1 MTPLPTPDTR
11 VPDRGAVP
19 VMPPTTGERPSER
32 LVRLARAHVERERGR
47 GRGRHGR
54 TRETPSSIDLEPA
67 TTHEVVTREMV
78 LALQRE
84 VTQLRVRLD
93 ALFYLMVGSVLLEV
107 LLRLI
112 GRA

>member
-1 MTPLPTPDTR
+1 MSLPE
-11 VPDRGAVP
+11 
-19 VMPPTTGERPSER
+19 MTTGGLRPPGPPAAPGDEAQRPSER
-32 LVRLARAHVERERGR
+32 LVELTRRHVQVQRRRG
-47 GRGRHGR
+47 GEPAGLPQPHA
-54 TRETPSSIDLEPA
+54 PIDLDPA
-67 TTHEVVTREMV
+67 TAHEAVTREMV

-112 GRA
+112 GRG